1 MRGKREKKR
10 KKRKERKKKGRKK
23 KKKTCEARWSKVG
36 CDFLLLQAFQVSSK
50 WNQGREAKEKT
61 RKQVSFYWWES

>member
-10 KKRKERKKKGRKK
+10 EGR

-36 CDFLLLQAFQVSSK
+36 CDFLLLQAFQVRSK
-50 WNQGREAKEKT
+50 WNQGREAKEKQEN
-61 RKQVSFYWWES
+61 K

>member
-10 KKRKERKKKGRKK
+10 EKRKERKEKEE
-23 KKKTCEARWSKVG
+23 KKTCEARWSKVR

-50 WNQGREAKEKT
+50 WNQGREAKKNP
-61 RKQVSFYWWES
+61 RNK